1 MIVFIRPEKVHICWS
16 FATYETDI
24 QQISNCVIVE
34 VEVSSLGAILIYF
47 VESGLNGEY
56 CHMKLLKYYLFPDM
70 KEISELFIFQ
80 NDAPAHTAR
89 ETGSLIMQEK
99 PEFIEL
105 NLWPPNNPDL
115 NLVDN
120 GI

>member
-1 MIVFIRPEKVHICWS
+1 
-16 FATYETDI
+16 
-24 QQISNCVIVE
+24 
-34 VEVSSLGAILIYF
+34 
-47 VESGLNGEY
+47 
-56 CHMKLLKYYLFPDM
+56 MKLLKYYLFPDM

-105 NLWPPNNPDL
+105 NL
-115 NLVDN
+115 
-120 GI
+120 